1 MDYIKAT
8 LDKKLTGRKIGN
20 LITTSQVTFEEVAAI
35 LGLTTPRVI
44 YEWISGRKLPS
55 IENLANLARMFNVKI
70 EDVIVLR
77 RRFLLNRW
85 YIVVHDAR
93 LYNCPKGSLGLQVI
107 LQNVPYLT

>member
-35 LGLTTPRVI
+35 LGFTTPRVI

-77 RRFLLNRW
+77 
-85 YIVVHDAR
+85 
-93 LYNCPKGSLGLQVI
+93 
-107 LQNVPYLT
+107 

>member
-35 LGLTTPRVI
+35 LGLTTPSVI

-77 RRFLLNRW
+77 
-85 YIVVHDAR
+85 
-93 LYNCPKGSLGLQVI
+93 
-107 LQNVPYLT
+107 

>member
-20 LITTSQVTFEEVAAI
+20 LITTSQFTFEEVAAI

-77 RRFLLNRW
+77 
-85 YIVVHDAR
+85 
-93 LYNCPKGSLGLQVI
+93 
-107 LQNVPYLT
+107 

>member
-20 LITTSQVTFEEVAAI
+20 LITTSKVTFEEVAAI
-35 LGLTTPRVI
+35 LGLASPRVI

-77 RRFLLNRW
+77 
-85 YIVVHDAR
+85 
-93 LYNCPKGSLGLQVI
+93 
-107 LQNVPYLT
+107 

>member
-44 YEWISGRKLPS
+44 YE
-55 IENLANLARMFNVKI
+55 
-70 EDVIVLR
+70 
-77 RRFLLNRW
+77 
-85 YIVVHDAR
+85 
-93 LYNCPKGSLGLQVI
+93 
-107 LQNVPYLT
+107 

>member
-1 MDYIKAT
+1 MDYIKTT

-20 LITTSQVTFEEVAAI
+20 LITTSKVTFEEVAAI
-35 LGLTTPRVI
+35 LGLTSPRVI

-77 RRFLLNRW
+77 
-85 YIVVHDAR
+85 
-93 LYNCPKGSLGLQVI
+93 
-107 LQNVPYLT
+107 